1 VDHDGRTV
9 RDELHVEL
17 ERVGAALERG
27 RERRQRVFRELARVT
42 AMRDEMEEMEA
53 QTADY
58 SARRR
63 HRNSMTSKMC
73 SALSAT
79 NPALEGAA
87 ISDALPRARPARII
101 ALIQHWQ
108 PEAKK

>member
-1 VDHDGRTV
+1 
-9 RDELHVEL
+9 
-17 ERVGAALERG
+17 
-27 RERRQRVFRELARVT
+27 
-42 AMRDEMEEMEA
+42 
-53 QTADY
+53 
-58 SARRR
+58 
-63 HRNSMTSKMC
+63 MC

-79 NPALEGAA
+79 NPALEDAA

>member
-1 VDHDGRTV
+1 
-9 RDELHVEL
+9 
-17 ERVGAALERG
+17 
-27 RERRQRVFRELARVT
+27 
-42 AMRDEMEEMEA
+42 
-53 QTADY
+53 
-58 SARRR
+58 
-63 HRNSMTSKMC
+63 MC